1 MRVAVFSTKTY
12 DQCFLEEANKKYG
25 HELAFFETRLTPD
38 TTPLAKGFTAV
49 CAFVNDELDRPVL
62 EKLVQGGTRLIALRC
77 AGFNHVDLPAAA
89 DLGLRVARVPAYSPA
104 AVAEHTVA
112 LLLSLNRKVYRS
124 YNRVRDGN
132 FSLEGLLGFDLEGK
146 TVGVVGTG
154 KIGAT
159 FARIML
165 GFKCRVLAF
174 DPQPNDECVRM
185 GIRYVDLPTLLSS
198 SDIISLHC
206 PLTVETQHLINQE
219 SLRKVKRGVML
230 LNTGRGALIDTRT
243 VIQALKDGIIGYL
256 GLDVYE
262 EEEELFFRDLSGQVI
277 QDDTF
282 ARLQTFPNV
291 VITGHQ
297 AFFTREALTK
307 IAETTLGNITAFET
321 GEGMFHEVP
330 IEVGV

>member
-1 MRVAVFSTKTY
+1 LKVAVFSTKTY
-12 DQCFLEEANKKYG
+12 DQCFLEEANKRHRHG
-25 HELAFFETRLTPD
+25 LAFFETRLTLD
-38 TTPLAKGFTAV
+38 TTPLASSFTAV
-49 CAFVNDELDRPVL
+49 CAFVNDDLDRPVL
-62 EKLVQGGTRLIALRC
+62 QKLAQGGTRLIALRS

-112 LLLSLNRKVYRS
+112 LLLSLNRKVYRA

-174 DPQPNDECVRM
+174 DPFPNQECVRL
-185 GIRYVDLPTLLSS
+185 GVRYVDLPTLLST

-219 SLRKVKRGVML
+219 SLQKVKRGVML
-230 LNTGRGALIDTRT
+230 INTGRGALIDTRA
-243 VIQALKDGIIGYL
+243 VVQALKAGVIGYL

-321 GEGMFHEVP
+321 GEGTFHEVP
-330 IEVGV
+330 VEVGV

>member
-1 MRVAVFSTKTY
+1 MRVAVFSTKIY
-12 DQCFLEEANKKYG
+12 DQYFFEEANEKYR
-25 HELAFFETRLTPD
+25 HELAFFETRLTSD

-62 EKLVQGGTRLIALRC
+62 QKLSQGGTRLIALRS

-112 LLLSLNRKVYRS
+112 LVLSLNRKVYRA

-174 DPQPNDECVRM
+174 DPDPKDECARM
-185 GIRYVDLPTLLSS
+185 GVRYVDLPTLLAS

-230 LNTGRGALIDTRT
+230 INTGRGALIDTRA
-243 VIQALKDGIIGYL
+243 VIEALKAGIIGYL

-297 AFFTREALTK
+297 AFFTQEALTK
-307 IAETTLGNITAFET
+307 IAETTLGNVTAFET
-321 GEGMFHEVP
+321 GQGTFHEVP
-330 IEVGV
+330 VEVGV

>member
-1 MRVAVFSTKTY
+1 MKVAVFSTKTY
-12 DQCFLEEANKKYG
+12 DQCFLEEANKKHR

-38 TTPLAKGFTAV
+38 TTPLAKGSPAV
-49 CAFVNDELDRPVL
+49 CAFVNDELDRRVL
-62 EKLVQGGTRLIALRC
+62 EKLVQGGTRLIALRS

-112 LLLSLNRKVYRS
+112 LLLSLNRRIYRA

-165 GFKCRVLAF
+165 GFRCRVLAF
-174 DPQPNDECVRM
+174 DPYPSQECVKS
-185 GIRYVDLPTLLSS
+185 GVRYVELPTLLSD

-219 SLRKVKRGVML
+219 SLRHVKRGVML
-230 LNTGRGALIDTRT
+230 LNTGRGALIDTRA
-243 VIQALKDGIIGYL
+243 VIDALKAGIIGHL

-297 AFFTREALTK
+297 AFFTQEALIK
-307 IAETTLGNITAFET
+307 IADITLGNITAFET
-321 GEGMFHEVP
+321 GQGTFYEVP
-330 IEVGV
+330 LEVGV